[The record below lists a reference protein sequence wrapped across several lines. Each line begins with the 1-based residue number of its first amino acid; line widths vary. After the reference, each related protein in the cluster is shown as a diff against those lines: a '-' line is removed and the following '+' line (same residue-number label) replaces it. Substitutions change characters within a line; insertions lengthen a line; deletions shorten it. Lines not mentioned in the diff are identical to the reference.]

1 MTLWL
6 WLYVRDVQETARK
19 ANRIVTSQKKSNH
32 EPDSGMKS
40 SDVWEFFLYFNHP
53 QHQLW
58 NVAKRQWMSR
68 FKVKN
73 ESFVSIQRRIA
84 VRFVIGKLLFNDF
97 SVCDWNQLSSAG
109 EASERWGLND
119 DEAFGIRE
127 TFLGG
132 NFRFISELCFS
143 VQRTASVH
151 EKFNL
156 SALQRYTKTIAKWE
170 QRAPWLMKSFFPLS
184 SWFFRSPLQFL

>member
-1 MTLWL
+1 
-6 WLYVRDVQETARK
+6 
-19 ANRIVTSQKKSNH
+19 
-32 EPDSGMKS
+32 MKS

-127 TFLGG
+127 LFSEETFDL
-132 NFRFISELCFS
+132 FRSFASPFRSFASPCSELLPCTRNS
-143 VQRTASVH
+143 IYLLCKDTQKRLRNESSERHDWWKA
-151 EKFNL
+151 
-156 SALQRYTKTIAKWE
+156 
-170 QRAPWLMKSFFPLS
+170 FFPYHVD
-184 SWFFRSPLQFL
+184 FFEARSNFSNDPVDANELAALNKTRMCTVKSRP